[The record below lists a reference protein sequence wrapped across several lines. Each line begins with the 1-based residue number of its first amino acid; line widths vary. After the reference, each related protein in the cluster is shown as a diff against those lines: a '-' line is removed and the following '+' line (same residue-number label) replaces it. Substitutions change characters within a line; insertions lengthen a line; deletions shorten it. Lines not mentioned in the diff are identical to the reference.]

1 MLLFHEKL
9 YLAFMKTYHLPILVE
24 TDEDG
29 VFIVSCPLYKGCHS
43 YGKNIDEALAN
54 LKEVAEMCIAE
65 QEQPASNQFIGIRE
79 MELTINASA

>member
-1 MLLFHEKL
+1 
-9 YLAFMKTYHLPILVE
+9 MKIYHLPVLVE

-29 VFIVSCPLYKGCHS
+29 VFIVSCPLCKGCHS

-65 QEQPASNQFIGIRE
+65 QQ
-79 MELTINASA
+79 